1 MIVGSLSLAL
11 EVMGSMSAFE
21 VSPLFTD
28 VVPCL
33 GTPLLEIKK
42 STALIHR
49 VLFLLSDVITVV
61 YLFLM
66 SYGRSR
72 PDQINM
78 VIPNFLQ
85 VCYLLLRSDH

>member
-1 MIVGSLSLAL
+1 MVSISLEDLDSVVPL
-11 EVMGSMSAFE
+11 

-28 VVPCL
+28 VVQCL

-42 STALIHR
+42 SKWS
-49 VLFLLSDVITVV
+49 LLKILSFTDEQSVV
-61 YLFLM
+61 YLFLV

-72 PDQINM
+72 PDQIHL

-85 VCYLLLRSDH
+85 VSLGVS

>member
-1 MIVGSLSLAL
+1 VLVLILL
-11 EVMGSMSAFE
+11 EDLDSVVPL

-28 VVPCL
+28 VVQCL

-42 STALIHR
+42 SKWFPLKISSTDEQ
-49 VLFLLSDVITVV
+49 SVV
-61 YLFLM
+61 YLFLV

-72 PDQINM
+72 PDQIHL

-85 VCYLLLRSDH
+85 VSRYVYYYI

>member
-28 VVPCL
+28 VVQCL

-42 STALIHR
+42 SMPLINP
-49 VLFLLSDVITVV
+49 VLLFSSDMTTVV

-85 VCYLLLRSDH
+85 VCHLLLRSDH